1 MAFIISDRGKGAK
14 LERVLRQQIDAQED
28 SLEKLSSGKIF
39 TSIDPKPSERALAE
53 KMEFRLRSLASSKK
67 NVNDAISL
75 VETAD
80 SAIGEI
86 TNTVTRMKEINMSAA
101 STTLSDKERR
111 YLFIEYQALH
121 DELNRL
127 ASTTVFNGIPI
138 LNGSSDLVPSE
149 MVFRVDDPAPDQDSI
164 DGEDLNTI
172 RFEGIKEVDTSAE
185 ALGLKSAKDLLDQ
198 SGDSDGISWSDI
210 EDFLTG
216 QSDEYPT
223 VYEEALSKLANQR
236 SVFGALQTR
245 LQKTIDFND
254 VFSENIAAAKSRVA
268 DTDYA
273 SEVSR
278 LVSSQISTQAT
289 TSLLAQSNMHVN
301 LAWNLIKSTLG

>member
-1 MAFIISDRGKGAK
+1 MAFIISDKGKGAK
-14 LERVLRQQIDAQED
+14 LNRILRQQQDAQED

-39 TSIDPKPSERALAE
+39 TSFDPKPSERALAE

-86 TNTVTRMKEINMSAA
+86 SNTVTRMKEINLSAA

-127 ASTTVFNGIPI
+127 AETTYFNGIPI
-138 LNGSSDLVPSE
+138 LNGASDLVPES
-149 MVFRVDDPAPDQDSI
+149 MIFRVDEPANNQDSSE
-164 DGEDLNTI
+164 EDDVNAI
-172 RFEGIKEVDTSAE
+172 RFDGIKDVDTSTE
-185 ALGLKSAKDLLDQ
+185 SLGLKSARDILDQ
-198 SGDSDGISWSDI
+198 TADSEGISWEDV
-210 EDFLTG
+210 EDFLVG
-216 QSDEYPT
+216 QTDDFAT
-223 VYEEALSKLANQR
+223 IYEEALSKLAGQR
-236 SVFGALQTR
+236 SIFGALQTR
-245 LQKTIDFND
+245 LQKTIDFNE
-254 VFSENIAAAKSRVA
+254 VFSENIAAAKSRVS

-273 SEVSR
+273 AEVSR
-278 LVSSQISTQAT
+278 LVSTQISTQAT

-301 LAWNLIKSTLG
+301 LAWNLIKSSLG